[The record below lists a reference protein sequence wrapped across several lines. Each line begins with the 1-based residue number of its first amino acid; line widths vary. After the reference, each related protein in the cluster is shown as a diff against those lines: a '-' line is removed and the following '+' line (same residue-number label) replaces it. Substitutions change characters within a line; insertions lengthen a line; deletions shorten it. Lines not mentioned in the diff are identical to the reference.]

1 MLLVTLL
8 VWLQTATTAPALS
21 AQSVEASRLN
31 RDTSAA
37 TLRPMGDSGRSQ
49 SAGPRRLRSGIPV
62 RPSGRP
68 FAQPQ
73 EPPDDSGSSPL
84 LVLFGALIGGAAAV
98 ELMARS
104 GFEFLDFRIMLLGA
118 VLGGI
123 LFSFL

>member
-1 MLLVTLL
+1 
-8 VWLQTATTAPALS
+8 
-21 AQSVEASRLN
+21 
-31 RDTSAA
+31 
-37 TLRPMGDSGRSQ
+37 MGDSGRSQ